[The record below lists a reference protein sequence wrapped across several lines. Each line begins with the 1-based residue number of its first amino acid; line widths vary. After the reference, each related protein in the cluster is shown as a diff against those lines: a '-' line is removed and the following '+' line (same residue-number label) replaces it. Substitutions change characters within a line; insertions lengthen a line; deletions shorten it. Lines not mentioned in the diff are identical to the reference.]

1 MAEDVT
7 PSEFSQTPPEPSE
20 KEQIQN
26 RINNFKVGV
35 TPQVAQITSA
45 LLESHLKNGQ
55 AKLTEL
61 EALIAVR
68 DDVTNG
74 LAEYNRSVEVAT
86 NRLNEI
92 AVEEQQEK
100 EIELAKRRE
109 HEKQKLVEE
118 RQLRKTLEDRVK
130 QLEAQLSGKP
140 ESPIADV
147 EEGLHGFLDSSE
159 EPVLKQEQPDWKPYT
174 PPTLQPEKPKSK
186 AWDLIRAGRPKT
198 VEIEEDN
205 ITEEPAKGLD
215 DVTPEE
221 WDNANRGLYH
231 HLKTDEERL
240 ESVAKDGAT
249 LHQSE
254 VTTPFTE
261 DKELAEKVE
270 ETKQAFKDFSE
281 EEIKDWGE
289 DLPVE
294 SFNDEDYEDVA
305 EDQTAW
311 EEWQDTEDSL
321 PDLEDIESEFNVTQD
336 DTESE
341 PDFSKPIVSAGNA
354 PSVRKTLS
362 SGDSVEAKVPD
373 LKIVTTADTEEELL
387 EKLKEKYAD
396 EPEPEPEEEEYDEI
410 VIPSRSELE
419 GLTKAKI
426 KQEADRLDFDVNAT
440 QSKAKMI
447 DEFVL
452 RTEEFIQSLTED
464 EESGFISAT
473 ETDEDGETNG
483 DDDHR
488 DGGYF

>member
-109 HEKQKLVEE
+109 QEKQKLVEE
-118 RQLRKTLEDRVK
+118 RQLRKSLEDRLK
-130 QLEAQLSGKP
+130 HLEALLGESKSAVENIDRQTP
-140 ESPIADV
+140 E
-147 EEGLHGFLDSSE
+147 
-159 EPVLKQEQPDWKPYT
+159 QEQSDHFESWEKWT

-198 VEIEEDN
+198 VEIEENN

-231 HLKTDEERL
+231 HLKTDEEHS

-281 EEIKDWGE
+281 QEIKDWGE

-294 SFNDEDYEDVA
+294 SFTDEDYKDPA

-354 PSVRKTLS
+354 PSVRQTLS

-396 EPEPEPEEEEYDEI
+396 EPEPKPEEEEYDEI

-473 ETDEDGETNG
+473 ETDEGGETDG